1 MTYAVAVRLQR
12 GLVFAADTRTNAGI
26 DNVSQ
31 FRKLHFWRRTGD
43 RVLVLLTA
51 GNLAVSQS
59 VISIINEQLSPEVPA
74 DRPTLMN
81 VSSMYRAA
89 RLVGDAV
96 REVRAIDGPSLD
108 ANKTGFSVSC
118 ILGGQVGDE
127 APRLFQIYDE
137 GNFIEATD
145 DTPYLQIGEH
155 KYGKPILDRVVHPEM
170 RLGEVAK
177 LILLSFDATLRSN
190 LSVGMPI
197 DLLLYE
203 RDTLPRAA
211 LLSCLTCG
219 LRGNVVRGSVR
230 PRLAWRQSSRS
241 NEDRRQSTRE
251 RENALKGPS
260 SQVSGC
266 RRRGWLYGGHRC
278 GCSGEYLRADLL
290 LSHRSLREFRH

>member
-12 GLVFAADTRTNAGI
+12 GLVFGADTRTNAGI

-31 FRKLHFWRRTGD
+31 FRKLHFWRRIGD

-89 RLVGDAV
+89 RLVGSAV

-108 ANKTGFSVSC
+108 ADNSVSC

-127 APRLFQIYDE
+127 APGLFQIYDE

-170 RLGEVAK
+170 RLGEVACRPSALVGQNE
-177 LILLSFDATLRSN
+177 LIA
-190 LSVGMPI
+190 
-197 DLLLYE
+197 
-203 RDTLPRAA
+203 
-211 LLSCLTCG
+211 
-219 LRGNVVRGSVR
+219 
-230 PRLAWRQSSRS
+230 
-241 NEDRRQSTRE
+241 
-251 RENALKGPS
+251 
-260 SQVSGC
+260 
-266 RRRGWLYGGHRC
+266 
-278 GCSGEYLRADLL
+278 
-290 LSHRSLREFRH
+290 

>member
-51 GNLAVSQS
+51 GNLAISQS
-59 VISIINEQLSPEVPA
+59 VISIINEQLSAEA
-74 DRPTLMN
+74 QTDRPTLMN

-108 ANKTGFSVSC
+108 ASKTGFSVSC
-118 ILGGQVGDE
+118 ILGGQVGNE

-203 RDTLPRAA
+203 RDTLDVRRVRRIDENDDYYRK
-211 LLSCLTCG
+211 LS
-219 LRGNVVRGSVR
+219 NQW
-230 PRLAWRQSSRS
+230 A
-241 NEDRRQSTRE
+241 E
-251 RENALKGPS
+251 A
-260 SQVSGC
+260 
-266 RRRGWLYGGHRC
+266 
-278 GCSGEYLRADLL
+278 LRATVASMD
-290 LSHRSLREFRH
+290 EYKD